1 MYYYC
6 FFIIVFMF
14 LVIRLDIFSCFSL
27 LLIYLHQF
35 DLLNFPLFCVLYNK
49 LKPSIQG
56 TNLCLLLLLHFFC
69 GFKAYESFV
78 VVCVDIILN
87 FQSFNN
93 PIFFHYI
100 YHVFFQLFLLF
111 HYMSLL
117 HIYLIYL
124 TYIYILNH
132 MHGTFFHYLHHV
144 YYFFLPLLV
153 TQTFYFLPFV
163 HWSSSFLWFW
173 FVAFVPWLH
182 FHHWSCSVLL
192 HIV

>member
-35 DLLNFPLFCVLYNK
+35 DLLNFTLFCVLYNK
-49 LKPSIQG
+49 LKPSIQD

-111 HYMSLL
+111 RYMSLL

-124 TYIYILNH
+124 TYIYIYIYLTYIYIYIYIYIH
-132 MHGTFFHYLHHV
+132 M
-144 YYFFLPLLV
+144 
-153 TQTFYFLPFV
+153 
-163 HWSSSFLWFW
+163 
-173 FVAFVPWLH
+173 
-182 FHHWSCSVLL
+182 
-192 HIV
+192 